1 MRATFS
7 LTKSFVDGYRQKPSP
22 FGLNGFGELVYRRT
36 YSRIKQDGTNEDWTD
51 TVARVVTG
59 VYRMQERHIK
69 GLHKRWDSAKA
80 QRSAQTMFDLMWNMK
95 FLPPG
100 RGLWAMGS
108 EITEDR
114 EMFAALN
121 NCAFVSTDD
130 LAVALE
136 KPFAFLMDMSMLGV
150 GVGFDAKGKGSISI
164 LNPDKTF
171 NVSSSVGK
179 MPMIDFILEKFDLIR
194 EHIYPGSLSYVSVP
208 DSSKHYRECY
218 TVDYDDD
225 PAYGGFYYQIP
236 DTREG
241 WVLALTFMLSSYFRD
256 LPRVKF
262 LYDHI
267 RPAGL
272 PIKGF
277 GGVSS
282 GPEPLKMM
290 LESVSGYLDQRI
302 GKKITVEDIV
312 TIQNMIGVCVVA
324 GNVRRT
330 AEIAFGEADDEQFMD
345 LKNYRWNPAT
355 MQMAGPAAH
364 RAAFGWTSNNSIFAE
379 IGMDY
384 TKAAGRT
391 AVNGEPGYAWLE
403 NMQNYSRMIDA
414 PDFKDYRVKGGNPC
428 LEQSLES
435 YELCNLVE
443 TYPARHETMEEWH
456 KTLKYAYLY
465 AKTVTLGMTHWE
477 DTNEVMSRNRRIGTS
492 ISGFAQARVKFGIHK
507 LRTGLD
513 EGFKTIQ
520 KYDRI
525 YSEWLSVPRSIKTT
539 SVKPSGTVS
548 LLAGATP
555 GMHFPHSRFCIR
567 RMRLSIHSNLIQPLK
582 DAGYD
587 IEPCVGQED
596 STVVVSVPIDMGEG
610 LRGTEQVSMWEQF
623 EIAAFLQAYWTDNQV
638 SCTVTFDPVS
648 EGPQIK
654 YALELYESRLKGISL
669 LPRLD
674 AGAYPQMPYEEIS
687 EAEYHARV
695 AELGKPDFSGSVE
708 QAEMNDKFC
717 DSEKCEL
724 PAK

>member
-1 MRATFS
+1 MRATFK
-7 LTKSFVDGYRQKPSP
+7 LNPSFVESYRSKPSP

-36 YSRIKQDGTNEDWTD
+36 YSRLKEDGTNEDWTD

-59 VYRMQERHIK
+59 VYRMQESHIR
-69 GLHKRWDSAKA
+69 GLKKRWDSSKA
-80 QRSAQTMFDLMWNMK
+80 QRSAQTMFDLIWNMK

-108 EITEDR
+108 EITEER
-114 EMFAALN
+114 GLYAALN
-121 NCAFVSTDD
+121 NCAMVSTDD
-130 LAVALE
+130 LSFSLE
-136 KPFAFLMDMSMLGV
+136 KPFCFLMDMSMLGV
-150 GVGFDAKGKGSISI
+150 GVGFDTKGKGSITI
-164 LNPDKTF
+164 LNPDATF
-171 NVSSSVGK
+171 GKSPSVD
-179 MPMIDFILEKFDLIR
+179 ILLEKFDDIR
-194 EHIYPGSLSYVSVP
+194 EHIYPGSSSHVRTS
-208 DSSKHYRECY
+208 DSSKLYRECY
-218 TVDYDDD
+218 TVDYNEDD
-225 PAYGGFYYQIP
+225 GFFYQIP

-241 WVLALTFMLSSYFRD
+241 WVMALAFTLSSYFRD
-256 LPRVKF
+256 MPRVKF

-282 GPEPLKMM
+282 GPLPLKMM
-290 LESVSGYLDQRI
+290 LDSVSAYLDKRI
-302 GKKITVEDIV
+302 GEKITVEDIV

-330 AEIAFGEADDEQFMD
+330 AEIAFGEADDEEFMD
-345 LKNYRWNPAT
+345 LKNYRWNPVT
-355 MQMAGPAAH
+355 MQVEGPAAH
-364 RAAFGWTSNNSIFAE
+364 RAGFGWTSNNSIFAKV
-379 IGMDY
+379 GMDY
-384 TKAAGRT
+384 TKAAERT

-403 NMQNYSRMIDA
+403 NMQNYSRMIDP
-414 PDFKDYRVKGGNPC
+414 PDYKDYRVKGGNPC

-582 DAGYD
+582 DAGYE

-638 SCTVTFDPVS
+638 SCTVTFDPRT
-648 EGPQIK
+648 EGHQIK

-687 EAEYHARV
+687 EAEYLARLS
-695 AELGKPDFSGSVE
+695 ELRTPDFSKSVE